1 MKIHKKWILLGAATA
16 LALTAALVICA
27 MVFAPAPV
35 HSCVTIEVCSQSIP
49 LDSFIKEGKAVTV
62 VTDTSGI
69 NLQETGEHMLEFLY
83 KGKHYTGTLKIVDST
98 PPKGTPVAHTIYNDE
113 TLTPEDFVTNIQDA
127 TETVASFRETPD
139 FTKVGEQT
147 VTVLLTDSFQNVG
160 TVEAKLTVIADTTLP
175 EFSPMEDLTVNIG
188 QTVSYR
194 KNITVTD
201 DRDGEL
207 TFTVDASK
215 VNLEEA
221 GTYCIVY
228 EAVDS
233 SGNIAR
239 VERTIIV
246 SAELVVNQEL
256 VEEAAKEIL
265 AKIITDDMTD
275 HDKITAIYNY
285 TRKNI
290 DYGSASDKDIL
301 SAAYRAMTKRKGDC
315 YNYFAMAKVLLDQ
328 CGIDN
333 LPVERYKGRSAHYW
347 LLVNIG
353 TGWYHYDPS
362 PQSAEDPFRC
372 FMKTNEQVQRYARN
386 RSDGRRDYY
395 QIDESL
401 YPPLATEKYEAPQ

>member
-35 HSCVTIEVCSQSIP
+35 HSCVTIEVYSQSIP
-49 LDSFIKEGKAVTV
+49 LDSFIKEGKTVTV

-256 VEEAAKEIL
+256 VEEKGIDLLCKNGEFSEKKAKEI
-265 AKIITDDMTD
+265 AK
-275 HDKITAIYNY
+275 KSGLV
-285 TRKNI
+285 K
-290 DYGSASDKDIL
+290 
-301 SAAYRAMTKRKGDC
+301 KGDTIVITGGTP
-315 YNYFAMAKVLLDQ
+315 NGKS
-328 CGIDN
+328 GNSN
-333 LPVERYKGRSAHYW
+333 LINVE
-347 LLVNIG
+347 VI
-353 TGWYHYDPS
+353 
-362 PQSAEDPFRC
+362 
-372 FMKTNEQVQRYARN
+372 
-386 RSDGRRDYY
+386 
-395 QIDESL
+395 
-401 YPPLATEKYEAPQ
+401 